1 MTMHVVHVSQCGCLL
16 MHNMGGFFECCFEL
30 VWGKTKLE
38 IVKVKGCNILKA
50 VLRFLGQTSI
60 QIALSQNCRT

>member
-30 VWGKTKLE
+30 VWGKTRLE
-38 IVKVKGCNILKA
+38 YVKVKGCYIVNA
-50 VLRFLGQTSI
+50 VLKFLGQNLGRI
-60 QIALSQNCRT
+60 PFYK